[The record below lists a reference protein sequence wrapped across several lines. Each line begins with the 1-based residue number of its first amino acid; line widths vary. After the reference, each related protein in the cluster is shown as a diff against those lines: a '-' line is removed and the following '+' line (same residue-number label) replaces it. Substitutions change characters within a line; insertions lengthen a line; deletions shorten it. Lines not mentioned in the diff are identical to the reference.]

1 MSYVFFNSGHDFTRF
16 YSTYKVS
23 LLILFISK
31 YSKAGVWLKNL
42 LRPPSVIY
50 SNPPNLMILSSSN
63 LLSNFLYFSSSPR
76 DYYSGWGEGGLCL
89 KLGIP
94 DIKCVKQSSLM
105 LLEPVNIIYLNWAQ
119 FPSFLQTF
127 FPMNFWGLKETSIIS
142 NLRTEFMMIRHNGSS
157 FIFSQADR

>member
-76 DYYSGWGEGGLCL
+76 DYYEGWGGG
-89 KLGIP
+89 
-94 DIKCVKQSSLM
+94 CVW
-105 LLEPVNIIYLNWAQ
+105 NWAY
-119 FPSFLQTF
+119 LIL
-127 FPMNFWGLKETSIIS
+127 NVS
-142 NLRTEFMMIRHNGSS
+142 NSRHLCCWSLWIS
-157 FIFSQADR
+157 FILTEHNFLVSYKRFFLWIFEG